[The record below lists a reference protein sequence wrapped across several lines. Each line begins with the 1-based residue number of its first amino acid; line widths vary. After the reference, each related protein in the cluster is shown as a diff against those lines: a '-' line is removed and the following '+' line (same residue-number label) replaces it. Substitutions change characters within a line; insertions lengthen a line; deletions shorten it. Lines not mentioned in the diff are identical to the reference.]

1 MGKVIEITAENVDE
15 VIGNSDKPVLVDFWA
30 GWCGPCRVMAPILE
44 EIAEKYG
51 DRMNFAK
58 INVDDYPELGA
69 RFQITSI
76 PTFVIFDKGKVVDII
91 IGAMTKEEFIKR
103 LGF

>member
-1 MGKVIEITAENVDE
+1 MGKVKELTPENIDE
-15 VIGNSDKPVLVDFWA
+15 AIKSPDKPILIDFWA

-51 DRMNFAK
+51 DRMDFGK

-76 PTFVIFDKGKVVDII
+76 PTFLIFNKGEIVDTI
-91 IGAMTKEEFIKR
+91 IGAMTKEEFIGR

>member
-1 MGKVIEITAENVDE
+1 MGKVKELTPENIDKEIK
-15 VIGNSDKPVLVDFWA
+15 NSDKPLLIDFWA

-51 DRMNFAK
+51 ERMNFAK
-58 INVDDYPELGA
+58 ADVDEYPELGA
-69 RFQITSI
+69 KFGITSV
-76 PTFVIFDKGKVVDII
+76 PTFLIFDNGKVVDTI